1 MMLQLTRPLAFIDL
15 ETTGLSISSDRI
27 VEISVLRAMPD
38 GTTQTLTQRINPE
51 MPIPMEVTKI
61 HGIRDEDV
69 ANEPTFKE
77 FSPKL
82 MQFMQ
87 HCDFAGYNSGYFD
100 LPMLAEELM
109 RAGQDFDWTDVRMID
124 VQTIFHKNEP
134 RDLKAAYRFYCQKD
148 LEGAHS
154 AEVDIHAT
162 YEILLGQLDRYP
174 ELKRDVDFLHRYT
187 IRNNQSVDLAGR
199 VVRDAQGREVFSFG
213 KYKGQAVAE
222 VFARDK
228 GYYQWM
234 MDGDFPAYTKK
245 IITRIRLNALNA
257 S

>member
-1 MMLQLTRPLAFIDL
+1 MLQLTRPLAFIDL

-134 RDLKAAYRFYCQKD
+134 RDLKAAYRFYCQKE
-148 LEGAHS
+148 LQGAHS
-154 AEVDIHAT
+154 AEADIQAT
-162 YEILLGQLDRYP
+162 YEILLGQLERYP
-174 ELKRDVDFLHRYT
+174 ELKPEVDFLHRYT

-199 VVRDAQGREVFSFG
+199 IVRDAQGREVFSFG
-213 KYKGQAVAE
+213 KYKGQPVAE

-234 MDGDFPAYTKK
+234 MEGDFPAYTKK
-245 IITRIRLNALNA
+245 IITRIRLNAFNA

>member
-1 MMLQLTRPLAFIDL
+1 MLQLTRPLAFIDL

-51 MPIPMEVTKI
+51 IPIPMEVTKI

-69 ANEPTFKE
+69 ANEPTFKD
-77 FSPKL
+77 FAPKL

-199 VVRDAQGREVFSFG
+199 IVRDAQGREVFSFG